1 MTKNSLVDIF
11 TLGILICSRNMAK
24 LTKTACQH
32 NQARKQRSLKP
43 MPLTRKIEQLTQTAN
58 WVSQYERFIK
68 KRLSTD
74 YGKTSLLHRGTF
86 CTTLDLLSIF
96 RVNQDVLLFKLHRM
110 VNMPNNQ
117 RIEGTTF
124 HTYASLAPMLNEILL
139 LELTKLGPLKM
150 LLKKINWNK
159 VRETIQ

>member
-1 MTKNSLVDIF
+1 
-11 TLGILICSRNMAK
+11 MAK
-24 LTKTACQH
+24 HTKACRQP
-32 NQARKQRSLKP
+32 NQARKQRKLKP
-43 MPLTRKIEQLTQTAN
+43 MPLTRKVEQLTQTAT
-58 WVSQYERFIK
+58 WVYKYERFIK

-74 YGKTSLLHRGTF
+74 NGRTSLLHRSTF

-150 LLKKINWNK
+150 LLKKINWNR
-159 VRETIQ
+159 VRETMQ